1 MRIEHH
7 PADPRL
13 GGAVAGYQ
21 SRTADLTG
29 RDVKIPLPARTD
41 VILEFYFTAPHVVEL
56 QKTGERDRAPWTVA
70 VGMQT
75 FRRVDLVLSG
85 QLDVF
90 TVRLRPTGLYQLF
103 GMPMTHFTD
112 AAVEAEHLFGR
123 GDADRLHGRLGE
135 AGSLAAR
142 AAIMDAALLAHL
154 KPCSPS
160 LLAAAAHRLRASSGG
175 APLRDLELESGLSAR
190 QFRRAF
196 KAEVGASPKLYSRIV
211 RLNAAVEV
219 KLTEPTISWTEIAHQ
234 FGWFDQAHLDKDF
247 AALAGA
253 SPTDFVRRRSAA

>member
-21 SRTADLTG
+21 TRTADLTG
-29 RDVKIPLPARTD
+29 REVKVPLPARTE
-41 VILEFYFTAPHVVEL
+41 VILEFYFTAPHLVEF

-85 QLDVF
+85 RLDVF
-90 TVRLRPTGLYQLF
+90 TVRLRPTGLHQLF

-112 AAVEAEHLFGR
+112 AAVEAEHLFGP
-123 GDADRLHGRLGE
+123 GEADRLHMRLE
-135 AGSLAAR
+135 AAGSLAAR
-142 AAIMDAALLAHL
+142 AAIMDAALLQHL
-154 KPCSPS
+154 KPRAPS
-160 LLAAAAHRLRASSGG
+160 LLAAAAHRLRASHG
-175 APLRDLELESGLSAR
+175 AASLRDLERESGLSAR

-196 KAEVGASPKLYSRIV
+196 KAEVGASPKLYGRIV
-211 RLNAAVEV
+211 RLNAAVDA
-219 KLTEPTISWTEIAHQ
+219 KLAAPSTSWTEIAHQ